1 MCPEVVARPDFGGA
15 SVALGGAGL
24 TLAGIGKDFPDRSGA
39 PGGLIA
45 LDGVDLTVRPGEFV
59 AVVGPSG
66 CGKTTLLRLIAGMT
80 DPSRGSI
87 VVGAGEVRDA
97 RTGFV
102 FQHASLYPWRTVLQ
116 NVAFGLELRAREPR
130 RSRRTRRAVRA
141 RAAELVELVGLGGFE
156 SYFPHQIS
164 GGMQQR
170 ANLARALAIAPELL
184 LMDEPFSALDA
195 QTREELQIELQRIAV
210 EANTTTVFVTHDIGE
225 ALYLADR
232 VVVLT
237 GRPGRIK
244 EVLTCPTARPRPL
257 SYQVSHEFLGLRDRA
272 WSLVHRD

>member
-1 MCPEVVARPDFGGA
+1 M
-15 SVALGGAGL
+15 
-24 TLAGIGKDFPDRSGA
+24 TLAAVGKDFPDRSGT
-39 PGGLIA
+39 PGGGLVA
-45 LDGVDLTVRPGEFV
+45 LDGVDLTVRPGEFI

-80 DPSRGSI
+80 GPTRGSI

-130 RSRRTRRAVRA
+130 RSRRTRGAVRA
-141 RAAELVELVGLGGFE
+141 RARELVELVGLAGFE

-244 EVLTCPTARPRPL
+244 EVLECPTARPRSL
-257 SYQVSHEFLGLRDRA
+257 AYQVSEEFLGLRDRA